1 MALTIKLK
9 KPVEGL
15 QEITLRDIETGDY
28 VRLGPVMTPIVDD
41 QGRKRLFEDT
51 KVLKSYLTRISG
63 LTEKQIGEMAFKDF
77 LAARAFVINQLAFGE
92 DSGGETETPSS

>member
-63 LTEKQIGEMAFKDF
+63 LTEKQISEMAFKDF
-77 LAARAFVINQLAFGE
+77 LTARAFVINQLAFGE
-92 DSGGETETPSS
+92 DSGEETETPSS